1 MRRRAGGC
9 LRLPPVDCDDDDVS
23 VYVSDKAAFVEVVV
37 FTLGWLVISVLCVYG
52 ASKCGYWLVHRQRI
66 TLAGRWVVVTGCDS
80 GIGRAVV
87 DRLLRHQCRVIAC
100 CRSELACS
108 ELRENGVAAALQID
122 LTKSDEILSG
132 VSEILEVSDGRL
144 WGVVHCAGIV
154 KPGFIDYLP
163 SSYYRDVMEV
173 NFFAVVDLT
182 RRLLPALR
190 ESRGR
195 CVMVSSVDGLVSLPG
210 NAPYDASKFA
220 LEAFADALRVELS
233 FWKIFV
239 SVVNPSTLRT
249 SMSESFFELHRNA
262 WQAMESEDPGGEWR
276 RHWPLGWLEK
286 FIAKN
291 TENLR
296 RIAEDPVVA
305 VHDIEHALSSRH
317 PKLRYLSGT
326 LAKTFFYML
335 WVAPESVSAKIK
347 RMTIQPPPLRKS

>member
-1 MRRRAGGC
+1 MEI
-9 LRLPPVDCDDDDVS
+9 VVS
-23 VYVSDKAAFVEVVV
+23 TF
-37 FTLGWLVISVLCVYG
+37 GWLVILALCLYG
-52 ASKCGYWLVHRQRI
+52 IFKWGYWFVRRQRVA
-66 TLAGRWVVVTGCDS
+66 LAGQWVVVTGCDS

-87 DRLLRHQCRVIAC
+87 HRLLRHECSIIAC
-100 CRSELACS
+100 CQSEQACV

-122 LTKSDEILSG
+122 LTKSDEILSIA
-132 VSEILEVSDGRL
+132 SEILEVSDGRL

-163 SSYYRDVMEV
+163 LSHYRDVMEV

-190 ESRGR
+190 QAQGR

-220 LEAFADALRVELS
+220 LEAFADALRTELS
-233 FWKIFV
+233 FWKISV

-262 WQAMESEDPGGEWR
+262 WSAMEHEEPAGDWKQQ
-276 RHWPLGWLEK
+276 WPLAWLDS

-291 TENLR
+291 TENLH

-305 VHDIEHALSSRH
+305 VRDIEHALSSRH